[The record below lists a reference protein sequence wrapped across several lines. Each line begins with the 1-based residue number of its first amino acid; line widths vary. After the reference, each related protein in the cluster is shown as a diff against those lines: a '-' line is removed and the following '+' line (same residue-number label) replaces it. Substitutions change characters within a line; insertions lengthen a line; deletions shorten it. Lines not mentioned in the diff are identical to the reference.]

1 MRKARIRAGRAVF
14 DAWLSEKHSGRRRG
28 AALRATALQGFY
40 AAFFHF
46 DERAVRAGA
55 FGALHRGFV
64 HMTKYEKFRKNRGI
78 VRFVRTTT

>member
-1 MRKARIRAGRAVF
+1 VF

-64 HMTKYEKFRKNRGI
+64 HMTKYEKFRKTEASSGSCGRRRDER
-78 VRFVRTTT
+78 VFV